1 MGLKISEFYWILQNY
16 LLHIKML
23 KFDSKFLDF
32 AKFHPGGT
40 QLWKWWD
47 GRQTRNYSFNFG
59 LNFDCNWKL
68 LNFTKFHSSHVVGG
82 QKCMFFKPKF
92 STRLKI
98 SGFCQISS
106 FADSEWLKLTILI
119 KILNATKNFWILLNF
134 TKFPPSHL
142 PSGQKCPF
150 LTNFQR
156 NSKFPDFAQF
166 HPLQVLSGQKSHFN
180 SNLEHNLKFLD
191 FAKFR
196 ILRMSWV
203 VKNLN
208 FGQNFQHD
216 SKFLDFAKFHPLQVR
231 PCRLVKN
238 FFFEPNFQRCSKFLD
253 FTKFYSFAGPSKLS
267 ILSQIFKASQ
277 KF

>member
-1 MGLKISEFYWILQNY
+1 MRLKISEFYKISSFTSKCWNLTQNFWILPNFIQGALNFGSDG
-16 LLHIKML
+16 MV
-23 KFDSKFLDF
+23 
-32 AKFHPGGT
+32 GQT
-40 QLWKWWD
+40 Q
-47 GRQTRNYSFNFG
+47 NYSFNFG

-106 FADSEWLKLTILI
+106 FADSEWLKLSILI

-166 HPLQVLSGQKSHFN
+166 HPLQVLSG
-180 SNLEHNLKFLD
+180 
-191 FAKFR
+191 
-196 ILRMSWV
+196 
-203 VKNLN
+203 
-208 FGQNFQHD
+208 
-216 SKFLDFAKFHPLQVR
+216 
-231 PCRLVKN
+231 
-238 FFFEPNFQRCSKFLD
+238 
-253 FTKFYSFAGPSKLS
+253 
-267 ILSQIFKASQ
+267 
-277 KF
+277 